1 MAKNVNNEVANN
13 AVENTKKE
21 DQVMANNVQEQVNAP
36 VVEQQAQPVAQPA
49 AQNVQAPA
57 EVPAAV
63 PQTFAEKHPKLA
75 AAGEKAK
82 KIGKWV
88 GLGAAVVGGL
98 FVAHKLGEASGF
110 DKATDAYNSRQ
121 SGDNPEPDENP
132 DDDLGDAE
140 FEELRDSEES

>member
-1 MAKNVNNEVANN
+1 MANKNNATVNNQNEMEV
-13 AVENTKKE
+13 KE
-21 DQVMANNVQEQVNAP
+21 MANNNVQQENAP

-49 AQNVQAPA
+49 AQNVQVPA
-57 EVPAAV
+57 ETPAAV
-63 PQTFAEKHPKLA
+63 PQQSFAEKHPKLA
-75 AAGEKAK
+75 AAGAKVK

-132 DDDLGDAE
+132 DDLGEADFDE
-140 FEELRDSEES
+140 VSDDE